1 MTLQLS
7 ENKNVAGVGGGEDSS
22 NGNALTSCCLPSQHV
37 QKPGA
42 KNVKS

>member
-7 ENKNVAGVGGGEDSS
+7 ENKNVAGGGSEDSS

-37 QKPGA
+37 QKTGA